1 MTFSLLL
8 WIFFAGLVATL
19 LFSTVSYALRIASRV
34 KLEEALDTFRR
45 SAALDDILDKRFDL
59 ALSAAVLRL
68 ISNVVVIL
76 TAGWYFFL
84 QSPDSS
90 PLRAFGWTIV
100 LAVPALLIV
109 SVAIP
114 QAWAKYAGEH
124 LLAMTWPLLR
134 VTYVVLYPLI
144 RVMNVF
150 DEIVRRLAGVSIA
163 EDSDTAA
170 ADAVE
175 QEILS
180 VVAEGT
186 AEGTVDEEQK
196 KMIEGVISFRDLQV
210 GQIMTPRTE
219 IVALDVNTPV
229 LEVRDKIVKEGL
241 SRVPLFEG
249 TLDNVV
255 GILYAKDLLAFLEAL
270 PPPGASGAGEV
281 AAASRIDVRKVMR
294 PPLFVPR
301 TKPLRDLLRE
311 FRIGQ
316 VHMAVVLDEYG
327 GTSGLVTT
335 EDILEEIVG
344 DIADEYERPEAAE
357 VKKIDERTMEVDAR
371 IHITELNRALSLN
384 FPEDGEFQTLGG
396 FVISQLGVIPPKGEV
411 VTHEGVTITVLD
423 AEPRRVKKLKVE
435 LPEEEAGEAVVADED
450 STE

>member
-8 WIFFAGLVATL
+8 WIFFAGLLATL
-19 LFSTVSYALRIASRV
+19 LFSTLSYALRIASRV
-34 KLEEALDTFRR
+34 KLEEALDSFRR
-45 SAALDDILDKRFDL
+45 PAALDDILDKRFDL

-100 LAVPALLIV
+100 LAVPALLIM
-109 SVAIP
+109 SVAVP

-134 VTYVVLYPLI
+134 VTYVLMLPLI
-144 RVMNVF
+144 RILNVF

-170 ADAVE
+170 ADAVD

-219 IVALDVNTPV
+219 IVAIEIHTPV
-229 LEVRDKIVKEGL
+229 LEIRDKILKDGL
-241 SRVPLFEG
+241 SRVPVFEG

-255 GILYAKDLLAFLEAL
+255 GILYAKDLLAFLES
-270 PPPGASGAGEV
+270 PGPMPSIGQPAPAN
-281 AAASRIDVRKVMR
+281 RIDIRKIMR

-311 FRIGQ
+311 FRIQQ

-384 FPEDGEFQTLGG
+384 LPEGGEFQTLGG

-411 VTHEGVTITVLD
+411 VTYEGVTITVLD

-435 LPEEEAGEAVVADED
+435 LPETAATAEAAVADED
-450 STE
+450 SAE

>member
-1 MTFSLLL
+1 M
-8 WIFFAGLVATL
+8 ATL
-19 LFSTVSYALRIASRV
+19 LFSTLSYALRIASRV
-34 KLEEALDTFRR
+34 KLEEALDSFRR

-76 TAGWYFFL
+76 AAGWYFFL
-84 QSPDSS
+84 QSPDTS

-109 SVAIP
+109 SVAVP
-114 QAWAKYAGEH
+114 QAWAKYGGEH

-134 VTYVVLYPLI
+134 VTYVLMLPLI
-144 RVMNVF
+144 RILNVF
-150 DEIVRRLAGVSIA
+150 DEIVRRLAGVSFGV
-163 EDSDTAA
+163 DSDTAA

-219 IVALDVNTPV
+219 IVAIEIHTPV
-229 LEVRDKIVKEGL
+229 LEIRDKILKDGL
-241 SRVPLFEG
+241 SRVPVFEG

-255 GILYAKDLLAFLEAL
+255 GILYAKDLLAFLESPA
-270 PPPGASGAGEV
+270 PMPAVGQ
-281 AAASRIDVRKVMR
+281 AAPANRIDIRKIMR

-311 FRIGQ
+311 FRIQQ

-384 FPEDGEFQTLGG
+384 LPEGGEFQTLGG

-411 VTHEGVTITVLD
+411 VTYEGATITVLE
-423 AEPRRVKKLKVE
+423 AEPRRVKKLKVV
-435 LPEEEAGEAVVADED
+435 LPAATAEAPVADED
-450 STE
+450 SAE